1 MFADK
6 EDCARSIRK
15 TLSLYSDKTD
25 ECADILS
32 DLMLKQIEEAKANE
46 RLTCMDLFGEVV
58 WFRERLIH
66 LLPKKMRKKLFP
78 ALTKLVE
85 DYFAACRAEQNED
98 DTRWKMKYILL
109 SEKHQMMADAND
121 ASSEVD
127 GQMDGQNS
135 FCDIVKIKRGD
146 AGLRPTA
153 RAIGVSASTLSR
165 VERGCVASAES
176 FYKISMWLGI
186 EHISAMGNA
195 IHKGKIQR
203 QAIGIHT
210 AKDVYV

>member
-15 TLSLYSDKTD
+15 TLNLYSDKTD
-25 ECADILS
+25 EFVDILS
-32 DLMLKQIEEAKANE
+32 DMMLKQIEEAKANE

-58 WFRERLIH
+58 WQRERLIH
-66 LLPKKMRKKLFP
+66 LLPKKKMRKKLFA
-78 ALTKLVE
+78 ALSKLVE
-85 DYFAACRAEQNED
+85 DYFAACRADQNED

-109 SEKHQMMADAND
+109 SEKHQMMAEAND

-127 GQMDGQNS
+127 GQMDGQKS
-135 FCDIVKIKRGD
+135 FGDIVKSKRGD

-165 VERGCVASAES
+165 VERGHMASAES
-176 FYKISMWLGI
+176 FYKISRWLGI
-186 EHISAMGNA
+186 EHISALGNA
-195 IHKGKIQR
+195 IYKEKMPRPNQELGSC
-203 QAIGIHT
+203 
-210 AKDVYV
+210 